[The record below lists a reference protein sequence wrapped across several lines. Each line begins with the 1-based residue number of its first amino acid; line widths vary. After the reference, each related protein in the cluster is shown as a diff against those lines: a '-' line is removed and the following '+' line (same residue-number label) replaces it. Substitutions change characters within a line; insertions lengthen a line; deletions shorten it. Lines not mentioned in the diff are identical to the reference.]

1 MKIRIKN
8 NGVKATVEMSN
19 YVSDS
24 ATTKIAELVSQ
35 LVTNIHKIRRE
46 NAVSTAKECAIE
58 QSKSEEEKI
67 TSVVPAERPAIR
79 SRIPNNIVNIE
90 DLSLT
95 QAVTENALV
104 RCPHCGQA
112 HAIIVNDNTG
122 IYLMRKD
129 YQKNEFVVIAEYG
142 IDDNTFTDACC
153 KDDTD
158 KQIYF
163 KDLQKQPELS
173 DITQFNV
180 TNETELFCPVCRNSN
195 DFKQW
200 KDAYENPLNFF
211 ETDQLCDACG
221 GEKLPKVIKNK
232 TVYCCDKCGLI
243 TDYEE

>member
-58 QSKSEEEKI
+58 QSKFEEKKT

-112 HAIIVNDNTG
+112 NAIIVNDNTG

-158 KQIYF
+158 KQAYF

>member
-58 QSKSEEEKI
+58 QSKSEEEKTI
-67 TSVVPAERPAIR
+67 SVVPTERPAIR

>member
-58 QSKSEEEKI
+58 QSKFEEEKT

-180 TNETELFCPVCRNSN
+180 TNDTELFCPVCRNSN

>member
-1 MKIRIKN
+1 MKIRIEN
-8 NGVKATVEMSN
+8 NGIKATVEMPN

-24 ATTKIAELVSQ
+24 ATTKVAELVSQ
-35 LVTNIHKIRRE
+35 LVTNIHNMRTE
-46 NAVSTAKECAIE
+46 NAVATAKECAIE
-58 QSKSEEEKI
+58 QSKFEEKKT

-79 SRIPNNIVNIE
+79 GRIPNNIVNIE

-142 IDDNTFTDACC
+142 IDDDSFTDACC

>member
-1 MKIRIKN
+1 MKIIIKN

-46 NAVSTAKECAIE
+46 NAVSTAKECVIE
-58 QSKSEEEKI
+58 QSKFEEEKT
-67 TSVVPAERPAIR
+67 TSVVPTERPAIR

-142 IDDNTFTDACC
+142 IDDDSFTDACC

-195 DFKQW
+195 NFKQW

>member
-1 MKIRIKN
+1 MKIRIEN
-8 NGVKATVEMSN
+8 NGVKATVEMPN

-24 ATTKIAELVSQ
+24 TTTKVAELVSQ
-35 LVTNIHKIRRE
+35 LVTNIHNMRIE

-58 QSKSEEEKI
+58 QSKSEEEKT
-67 TSVVPAERPAIR
+67 TSVVPTERPAIR
-79 SRIPNNIVNIE
+79 GRIPNNIVNIE

-129 YQKNEFVVIAEYG
+129 YQKNEFIVIAEYG
-142 IDDNTFTDACC
+142 INDDGFIDACC

-158 KQIYF
+158 RQTYF

-243 TDYEE
+243 TDYKE

>member
-1 MKIRIKN
+1 MKIRIEN
-8 NGVKATVEMSN
+8 NGIKATVEMSN

-35 LVTNIHKIRRE
+35 LVTDIHKIRRE

-58 QSKSEEEKI
+58 QSKKKKEKT

-90 DLSLT
+90 DLSLI

>member
-58 QSKSEEEKI
+58 QSKSEEEKT
-67 TSVVPAERPAIR
+67 TSVVPTERPAIR

-200 KDAYENPLNFF
+200 KDAYENPLKFF

>member
-1 MKIRIKN
+1 MKIRIEN
-8 NGVKATVEMSN
+8 NGVKATVEMPN

-24 ATTKIAELVSQ
+24 ATTKVAELVSQ

-46 NAVSTAKECAIE
+46 NAVSTAKGCAIE
-58 QSKSEEEKI
+58 QSKFEEEKTI
-67 TSVVPAERPAIR
+67 SVVPAERPAIR
-79 SRIPNNIVNIE
+79 SRIPNNIINIE

-142 IDDNTFTDACC
+142 IDDDSFTDACC

>member
-1 MKIRIKN
+1 MKIRIEN
-8 NGVKATVEMSN
+8 NGIKATVEMPN

-24 ATTKIAELVSQ
+24 ATTKVAELVSQ
-35 LVTNIHKIRRE
+35 LVTNIHKMRI
-46 NAVSTAKECAIE
+46 VSTAKECAIE
-58 QSKSEEEKI
+58 QSKSEEEKT

-163 KDLQKQPELS
+163 KDLQKQPELP

-180 TNETELFCPVCRNSN
+180 TNDTELFCPVCRNSN